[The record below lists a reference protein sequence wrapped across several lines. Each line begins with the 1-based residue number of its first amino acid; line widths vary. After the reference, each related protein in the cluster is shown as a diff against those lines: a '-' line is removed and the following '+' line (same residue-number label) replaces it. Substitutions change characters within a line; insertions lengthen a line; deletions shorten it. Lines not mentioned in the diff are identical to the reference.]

1 MSNIIISG
9 ADGFIGKHLALK
21 LSKSKKYKLVKM
33 GKRLGD
39 ISKKKTW
46 EKLPK
51 AKILIHL
58 AAKTFV
64 PDSWNNSEE
73 FFETNVLGTLMAL
86 EYCRK
91 NKAKIIFLSSYLYG
105 NADKLPTSEKGK
117 IKIDNPYSLTKK
129 TAEDFCQLYSR
140 KYGISVIILRP
151 SNAYGPKQKEFFLV
165 PDMLNKLKKKKIIVN
180 NIHIKR
186 DLIYIS
192 DLVDA
197 IVRSLSLKSKFE
209 IINIGSG
216 KSYGI
221 KKIILTLQKIC
232 KVYYPIKNRG
242 LKRPN
247 EILSTRLNINK
258 AKKILKW
265 KPLCS
270 LENGLRSVIYN
281 KTMFNK

>member
-1 MSNIIISG
+1 ML
-9 ADGFIGKHLALK
+9 F
-21 LSKSKKYKLVKM
+21 
-33 GKRLGD
+33 
-39 ISKKKTW
+39 
-46 EKLPK
+46 
-51 AKILIHL
+51 
-58 AAKTFV
+58 F
-64 PDSWNNSEE
+64 SW
-73 FFETNVLGTLMAL
+73 
-86 EYCRK
+86 C
-91 NKAKIIFLSSYLYG
+91 G

-129 TAEDFCQLYSR
+129 AAEDFCQLYSR

-232 KVYYPIKNRG
+232 RVYYPIKNMG

>member
-1 MSNIIISG
+1 MSRIIISG
-9 ADGFIGKHLALK
+9 SDGFIGKHLVAK
-21 LSKSKKYKLVKM
+21 ISKNKKYKLTKM
-33 GKRLGD
+33 GKKMGD
-39 ISKKKTW
+39 ISKKETW
-46 EKLPK
+46 DKLPK

-64 PDSWNNSEE
+64 PDSWNNSEK

-86 EYCRK
+86 EYCKK

-105 NADKLPTSEKGK
+105 NADKFPTNENEK

-129 TAEDFCQLYSR
+129 TAEDFCKLYSR
-140 KYGISVIILRP
+140 EHGVNAIILRP
-151 SNAYGPKQKEFFLV
+151 SNAYGPKQKIFFLI
-165 PDMLNKLKKKKIIVN
+165 PDMLKKLKKKKIIVN
-180 NIHIKR
+180 NIYIKR

-197 IVRSLSLKSKFE
+197 IIKSLSLKSRFD

-216 KSYGI
+216 KSYNI

-232 KVYYPIKNRG
+232 GVYYPIKNKG

-247 EILSTRLNINK
+247 EILSTQLNINK

-265 KPLCS
+265 KPLYN
-270 LENGLRSVIYN
+270 LENGLKSTLYN
-281 KTMFNK
+281 KKMFIK